1 MERRLALSRC
11 FTRCALAP
19 PHFSLRLIFLRTISS
34 YRMPSANAIRRKIL
48 DAALERF
55 CHYGYP
61 KTTMSELAE
70 DCRMSTGNLY
80 RYFEGKLD
88 IAAAIAREH
97 SLAAVA
103 QLRPVLDCSERSARQ
118 RLIDCLFADL
128 RHTFHLLA
136 HRPRMVE
143 MVQLVLQARP
153 SLQAEFLRRERMVFA
168 QILRAGA
175 KSGEFQL
182 ADAERAAHC
191 LQLLLLKFR
200 FPQLF
205 TTQPLAELERELSD
219 VLALALAGLSSPALA
234 ASNAARAQPSA
245 QMDAMHRHGPLSAIP
260 LKPQRERRE
269 TMPKPMR
276 LHAAG
281 GG

>member
-1 MERRLALSRC
+1 
-11 FTRCALAP
+11 
-19 PHFSLRLIFLRTISS
+19 
-34 YRMPSANAIRRKIL
+34 MPSSNAIRRKIL
-48 DAALERF
+48 DAALQRF

-61 KTTMSELAE
+61 KTTMAELAK

-97 SLAAVA
+97 SLATVEK
-103 QLRPVLDCSERSARQ
+103 LRPVLECARRSERQ
-118 RLIDCLFADL
+118 RLIDCLFTDL

-136 HRPRMVE
+136 HRPRIVE
-143 MVQLVLQARP
+143 MVQLVVQARP
-153 SLQAEFLRRERMVFA
+153 ELQDEFLRRERMVFA

-175 KSGEFQL
+175 EGGEFRL
-182 ADAERAAHC
+182 SDAERTAHC

-205 TTQPLAELERELSD
+205 TSQPLDELEKELSD
-219 VLALALAGLSSPALA
+219 VLAMVLAGLSPSAPAAA
-234 ASNAARAQPSA
+234 ASARPSA
-245 QMDAMHRHGPLSAIP
+245 QMAGMEAHMPPVSLMSSGAMRR
-260 LKPQRERRE
+260 KPQRE
-269 TMPKPMR
+269 TPSKHIG

-281 GG
+281 G